1 MTYTLN
7 LWGPMFKMANAAS
20 QQALEEFKT
29 RLRKF
34 LESSDTGRQ
43 AIAMS
48 GGEDVPMPTSN
59 GYGRNAQ
66 DNDEDE
72 DI

>member
-1 MTYTLN
+1 
-7 LWGPMFKMANAAS
+7 MFKMANAAS

-48 GGEDVPMPTSN
+48 GSRDVPMPNSN